1 MAIKVLV
8 HRHYES
14 ICHEAQISLN
24 RCKYNQWYW
33 NNIEKNIH
41 PLIFKSKLLRQR
53 TDEPENSAATRASTA
68 FPVHK
73 SLSQAYIGARI
84 SGGPST
90 RSGTARRAA
99 RGRPPGSR
107 APKAA
112 PKAAPL
118 SPAARAVENR
128 QHGADGGAGSG
139 RRARAARSH
148 TGFEKRASNNKPTR
162 VLPPPSAQAQDPAGE
177 GG

>member
-1 MAIKVLV
+1 MAIKVLL

-73 SLSQAYIGARI
+73 LLSQAYRRTNFFMGRLLLGRAVDPVGDGAP
-84 SGGPST
+84 SGERATTRLARAEGSATVTCHTRRGEPAT
-90 RSGTARRAA
+90 CGGRRSGLRSESK
-99 RGRPPGSR
+99 SR
-107 APKAA
+107 T
-112 PKAAPL
+112 L
-118 SPAARAVENR
+118 T
-128 QHGADGGAGSG
+128 H
-139 RRARAARSH
+139 
-148 TGFEKRASNNKPTR
+148 R
-162 VLPPPSAQAQDPAGE
+162 VRKKGV
-177 GG
+177 